1 MKELILKSSR
11 CSGSASIDWSKKNS
25 WFISPFLFD
34 FFLSVRVL
42 FIIIFFS
49 IRICYLGNWAPWQLY
64 SALGHQSFSISA
76 LTSKY
81 PPRSLVYRYRR
92 KRSRGFFEMVGHWVM
107 GVPFSSIKPNNF
119 SRKTRRSGWSSISYK
134 RTRLSELREDV
145 CCGCRIFGEEK
156 NKKRITQCAKFSFHF
171 HAIKKLHILKIN
183 SPSFFS
189 NAI

>member
-11 CSGSASIDWSKKNS
+11 CSGSASIDWSKKK
-25 WFISPFLFD
+25 ILIHITI
-34 FFLSVRVL
+34 FFVL
-42 FIIIFFS
+42 FIFVSPSIIYYFFS

-64 SALGHQSFSISA
+64 SALGQQSFSSA

-171 HAIKKLHILKIN
+171 HAIKKLYWKLTA
-183 SPSFFS
+183 PVFFS